1 MVVCV
6 CVCVLLCVVGGTCYG
21 QASPQARHASKAL
34 AAGLLPPGDDGAMH
48 RPAAADCRCRCRAL
62 PARPPQVPD
71 SCASSTSS
79 PCNAVPSLPSSAPR
93 GGGPQSTSCPRLWKR
108 LWQLPGAACGC
119 SAAIPPGCCAGLHQ
133 TSSPIPVLCALPP
146 LDAYPATPVPALP
159 ADCSK
164 VVVTS
169 SSISTGDFE
178 ASARPL
184 SASHVAPP
192 MRRACGCLAAFPSK
206 AAFDAHASH

>member
-93 GGGPQSTSCPRLWKR
+93 GGGASEH
-108 LWQLPGAACGC
+108 QLPASLEASLAAAWRCLRLLGRH
-119 SAAIPPGCCAGLHQ
+119 PAGLLRRLA
-133 TSSPIPVLCALPP
+133 SNILANPSAVCP
-146 LDAYPATPVPALP
+146 PATRRLPCHTRPCPACRLLQ
-159 ADCSK
+159 
-164 VVVTS
+164 
-169 SSISTGDFE
+169 G
-178 ASARPL
+178 
-184 SASHVAPP
+184 
-192 MRRACGCLAAFPSK
+192 RRHEQQHLYGRL
-206 AAFDAHASH
+206 